1 MQGMR
6 DIVYYYEYFDP
17 HRVFY
22 TINRFKY
29 GNNYAYDRIWCQGP
43 QGGVRI
49 VSENWMSQVYE
60 KNQKTYYGRKYVTKN
75 EKAMREFAWVKLKA
89 QPFEKEK

>member
-1 MQGMR
+1 MR
-6 DIVYYYEYFDP
+6 DTVYYYEHFEP
-17 HRVFY
+17 HQVFY
-22 TINRFKY
+22 NINWAKGY
-29 GNNYAYDRIWCQGP
+29 LNNYQFDRVWCQGP

-60 KNQKTYYGRKYVTKN
+60 KHQKTYYGRKYVTKN
-75 EKAMREFAWVKLKA
+75 EKAMKEFAWAKLKA

>member
-1 MQGMR
+1 MR
-6 DIVYYYEYFDP
+6 DTIYYYEYFEP

-22 TINRFKY
+22 NINWAKGY
-29 GNNYAYDRIWCQGP
+29 LNNYQFDRVWCQGP

-60 KNQKTYYGRKYVTKN
+60 KNQKTYYGQKYVTRN
-75 EKAMREFAWVKLKA
+75 EKAMKEFAWVKLIA
-89 QPFEKEK
+89 QPFEKSV